1 MNICHISLG
10 VGTMR
15 NNKVGSLFSRSLVW
29 NQIVNNSGTLS
40 LQSGTSLCW
49 RPVGQSGTSLQQLLN
64 CWRTTTER
72 TAVRTS
78 DFRSLY
84 DPFRISFGSF
94 CDTFLFILDIFSCLL
109 GHFVVPLWHFGE
121 ILLHFKCGHF
131 LDISFFFFVI
141 LLCL

>member
-1 MNICHISLG
+1 MKICQFRRG
-10 VGTMR
+10 NR
-15 NNKVGSLFSRSLVW
+15 NNKVGSLFSRSFVW
-29 NQIVNNSGTLS
+29 NQIVNNSLS

-72 TAVRTS
+72 TALRTS
-78 DFRSLY
+78 DFPSLY

-121 ILLHFKCGHF
+121 ILLHFKWVLAFVAISWTF
-131 LDISFFFFVI
+131 LFCDTFVSLI
-141 LLCL
+141 V